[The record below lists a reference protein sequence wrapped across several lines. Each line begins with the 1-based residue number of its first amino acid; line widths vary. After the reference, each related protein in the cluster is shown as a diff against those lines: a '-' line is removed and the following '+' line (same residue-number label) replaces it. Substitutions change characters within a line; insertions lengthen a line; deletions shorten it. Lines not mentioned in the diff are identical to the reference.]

1 LGAVVAQV
9 VFSPFKDKGGIP
21 NGWMNHLMQIFALF
35 MLAGFF
41 LSWLIPETKGKTLEE
56 LSGEDREDGFGKPAW
71 KERDQELH
79 GERRIRMLSS
89 SSSERRFRNQ
99 GLGV

>member
-1 LGAVVAQV
+1 
-9 VFSPFKDKGGIP
+9 
-21 NGWMNHLMQIFALF
+21 MNHLMQIFALF

-56 LSGEDREDGFGKPAW
+56 LSGEAREDGVGKPAW

-79 GERRIRMLSS
+79 GEWGIRMLSS
-89 SSSERRFRNQ
+89 SSSERRFQNE

>member
-1 LGAVVAQV
+1 VIAQV
-9 VFSPFKDKGGIP
+9 VFSPLKDNGGIP

-41 LSWLIPETKGKTLEE
+41 ISWLIPETNGKTLEE
-56 LSGEDREDGFGKPAW
+56 LSGEDREEGFAKLAW

-79 GERRIRMLSS
+79 GERSIRMLSS
-89 SSSERRFRNQ
+89 SSSERRFQNK

>member
-1 LGAVVAQV
+1 
-9 VFSPFKDKGGIP
+9 
-21 NGWMNHLMQIFALF
+21 MNHLRQIFALF

-71 KERDQELH
+71 KERDQELP
-79 GERRIRMLSS
+79 GERSIRMLSPS
-89 SSSERRFRNQ
+89 FSKRRFQNK